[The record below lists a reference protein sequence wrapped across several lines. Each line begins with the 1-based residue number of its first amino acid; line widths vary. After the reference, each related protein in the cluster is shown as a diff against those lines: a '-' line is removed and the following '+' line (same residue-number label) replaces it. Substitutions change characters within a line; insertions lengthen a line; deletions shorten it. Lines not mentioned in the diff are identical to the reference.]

1 MGQANLARQGQPIF
15 KISGKNTEV
24 GELVRGRVGGGWV
37 ANDKGGARKGRRKDF
52 DVLPCK
58 GKTEVFWGWG
68 EGEGV
73 GTACSDWEVV
83 NRGWRV

>member
-15 KISGKNTEV
+15 KISGKSTEV
-24 GELVRGRVGGGWV
+24 GELVRGIGGGWV

-58 GKTEVFWGWG
+58 GIRCEGAKHG
-68 EGEGV
+68 EQKRKL
-73 GTACSDWEVV
+73 T
-83 NRGWRV
+83 N